1 MISTEALSGF
11 PDGQPGVEYPPTMG
25 TGIGSLVIETR
36 AGHSEY
42 QPRDARRDDRH
53 HQVACQRIHEQIP
66 ETGVHRIQ
74 WTVGNPPFLIEHGF
88 A

>member
-11 PDGQPGVEYPPTMG
+11 TDGQPGVEYPPTMG

-36 AGHSEY
+36 AGREY

-53 HQVACQRIHEQIP
+53 HKVACERLHEQIP
-66 ETGVHRIQ
+66 
-74 WTVGNPPFLIEHGF
+74 
-88 A
+88 